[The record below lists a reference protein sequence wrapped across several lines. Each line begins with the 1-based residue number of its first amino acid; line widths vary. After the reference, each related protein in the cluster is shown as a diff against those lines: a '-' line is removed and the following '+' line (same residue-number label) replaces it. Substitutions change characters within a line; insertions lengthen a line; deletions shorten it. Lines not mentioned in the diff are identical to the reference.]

1 MSFFEV
7 SCKEDINIGEAF
19 LALARRI
26 REQRNRRVSKF
37 SYAGLW
43 VSGPSHL
50 HPQFG
55 DLRTSIPNILH
66 VLAFE
71 LSIFSV

>member
-37 SYAGLW
+37 SYAGLCVW
-43 VSGPSHL
+43 CPSHP
-50 HPQFG
+50 HSQFG
-55 DLRTSIPNILH
+55 DLRTSVPNILH
-66 VLAFE
+66 VLSFQ